1 MNLQKLLEYVFTYQA
16 IELWDA
22 SNGHETI
29 VKAKNK
35 TEIPTKYLNC
45 KIEPNGI
52 ISNKNDMESQSVI
65 VISIIT
71 K

>member
-1 MNLQKLLEYVFTYQA
+1 MNLQKLLEYIFTYQA
-16 IELWDA
+16 VELWDA
-22 SNGHETI
+22 SNSHETI
-29 VKAKNK
+29 IKVKDK

-52 ISNKNDMESQSVI
+52 ISNYNGMGSQSVI

-71 K
+71 E